1 MKPSKNRCKGHN
13 RAGQPCGKWAL
24 AGQLVCRNHG
34 GASPQAKAAA
44 TRRLAVQAMN
54 YEVEQWGLGDTST
67 DPGTALL
74 QLLTQARIRAQMYA
88 GTIAELVEQH
98 GLQEALVGDSL
109 MVNPTFTGGGRNASS
124 GQPKFVKIGE
134 YLRGLTVLENQ
145 ERDRAAKY
153 AKLAIDADLVTAQAK
168 LAAQHGALIESV
180 MLAAFDQMQLTPE
193 QRRIAPG
200 AVRAALEAVS

>member
-1 MKPSKNRCKGHN
+1 MRIKCKAVGKQNGKQCGNWAMK
-13 RAGQPCGKWAL
+13 
-24 AGQLVCRNHG
+24 GQLCCRMHG

-98 GLQEALVGDSL
+98 GLQEALIGDSL
-109 MVNPTFTGGGRNASS
+109 MVNPAFIGGGRNAGN

-134 YLRGLTVLENQ
+134 YLRGLTVLENS

-153 AKLAIDADLVTAQAK
+153 AKLAIDADLVQAQSK
-168 LAAQHGALIESV
+168 LTVQQGALIEAVLLSAFERLHLTADQRKAAPEAIRLA
-180 MLAAFDQMQLTPE
+180 LAAN
-193 QRRIAPG
+193 
-200 AVRAALEAVS
+200 S